1 MLLYFV
7 TAWGTI
13 TGLVAYNECPSQAL
27 NWGLQKKKATCRL
40 YPSTFKPY
48 SLLL

>member
-7 TAWGTI
+7 TAWGKI

-27 NWGLQKKKATCRL
+27 NWGLQKKSFMSFVSL
-40 YPSTFKPY
+40 YFQTV
-48 SLLL
+48 